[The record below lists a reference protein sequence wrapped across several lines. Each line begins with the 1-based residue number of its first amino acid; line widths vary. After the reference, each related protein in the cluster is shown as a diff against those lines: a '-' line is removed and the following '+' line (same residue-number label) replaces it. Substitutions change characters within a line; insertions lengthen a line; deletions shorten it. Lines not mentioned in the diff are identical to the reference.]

1 VVLHILVDAQLVR
14 FLCALVIA
22 SHLQIIL
29 ICLDALV
36 GHLGLVTLNVH
47 TNGARVASNNET

>member
-1 VVLHILVDAQLVR
+1 VILHILVDAQLVR
-14 FLCALVIA
+14 LLGALVIA
-22 SHLQIIL
+22 CHLQVIL

-47 TNGARVASNNET
+47 TNGARVTSYNET